1 MIHRLDKVILL
12 VITLTAV
19 GGGVLFW
26 RGMKSRQIS
35 FSALGTQM
43 GGNLAEVVSPNT
55 DNVDQGKLFAYDE
68 EGIHALQTPENSY
81 LARAKSENTAGE
93 TTIEEGTE
101 AAPSAPSADNP
112 SQMVA
117 GSAGYNNL
125 AGEGNPSWGPE
136 GAKVTIVEF
145 SDFLCPYC
153 AEFAKTALPQLK
165 SKYGTRVKFVFRDL
179 PIENIHPLSPLA
191 HEMGE
196 CAWEQGKFWELH
208 DLIFANSARIT
219 ESLLASLA
227 EKAGLEMTKFNTCMN
242 QGESKLKIMEDLDAG
257 ISAGISA
264 TPTLFV
270 NNQKVEGAVSF
281 EELSG
286 IIEAELNKVQN

>member
-1 MIHRLDKVILL
+1 MVNRFDKIILL
-12 VITLTAV
+12 VVTLTAV

-26 RGMKSRQIS
+26 RGMKNRQIS
-35 FSALGTQM
+35 FSALGTQLE
-43 GGNLAEVVSPNT
+43 GNLAEVVSQNA
-55 DNVDQGKLFAYDE
+55 DNVDQGKLFVYDE
-68 EGIHALQTPENSY
+68 EGIHASQTPENSY

-93 TTIEEGTE
+93 TIEEGTE
-101 AAPSAPSADNP
+101 TTPSAPSAANP
-112 SQMVA
+112 PQMVA

-153 AEFAKTALPQLK
+153 AEFAKTTLAQLK
-165 SKYGTRVKFVFRDL
+165 NKYGARVKFVFRDL
-179 PIENIHPLSPLA
+179 PIENIHPLSPRA

-219 ESLLASLA
+219 ESFLASLA
-227 EKAGLEMTKFNTCMN
+227 EKAGLEMTKFNTCLN
-242 QGESKLKIMEDLDAG
+242 QGEAKLKIVEDLDAG
-257 ISAGISA
+257 ISAGVSA

-270 NNQKVEGAVSF
+270 NNRKVEGAVSF

-286 IIEAELNKVQN
+286 IIEEELNK